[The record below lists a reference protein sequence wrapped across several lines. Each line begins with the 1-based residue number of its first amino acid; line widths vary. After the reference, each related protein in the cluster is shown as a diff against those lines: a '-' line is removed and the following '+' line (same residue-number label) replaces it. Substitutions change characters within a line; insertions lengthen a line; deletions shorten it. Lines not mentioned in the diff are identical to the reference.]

1 MVDAEEEHRFLQGVS
16 MRLLDEDRM
25 AGMSGKSHFLA
36 LLSRLK
42 YIERWAL
49 MRNAREEN
57 LAEHSLDVA
66 MIAHMLCVI
75 GNVRYGRELDANRA
89 ALVGIYH
96 DASEII
102 TGDMP
107 TPVKYA
113 NNDIR
118 DAYKGVEAAAQQTL
132 VSTLPEDLQPVI
144 GNVFKVHEDSD
155 DKYLHELVHAAD
167 KLAALVK
174 CIEERESGS
183 GDFVMAER
191 STRKKLEELAHRMP
205 EVADFMD
212 EFLPAYGKTLD
223 ELL

>member
-1 MVDAEEEHRFLQGVS
+1 
-16 MRLLDEDRM
+16 
-25 AGMSGKSHFLA
+25 MSGKSHFLA

-49 MRNAREEN
+49 MRNARAEN
-57 LAEHSLDVA
+57 LAEHSLEVA

-75 GNVRYGRELDANRA
+75 GNLRYGRDLDANRA
-89 ALVGIYH
+89 ALIGIYH

-113 NNDIR
+113 NSDIR

-132 VSTLPEDLQPVI
+132 VSTLPADLQPVV
-144 GNVFKVHEDSD
+144 GEAFQVHD
-155 DKYLHELVHAAD
+155 DPDDVYLHELVHAAD
-167 KLAALVK
+167 KLAALTK
-174 CIEERESGS
+174 CVEERESGS
-183 GDFVMAER
+183 GDFMMAER
-191 STRKKLEELAHRMP
+191 ATRKKVEELARRMP
-205 EVADFMD
+205 EVADFLD

>member
-1 MVDAEEEHRFLQGVS
+1 
-16 MRLLDEDRM
+16 
-25 AGMSGKSHFLA
+25 MSGKSHFLA

-49 MRNAREEN
+49 MRNARAEN
-57 LAEHSLDVA
+57 LAEHSLEVA

-75 GNVRYGRELDANRA
+75 GNVRYGRDLDANRA
-89 ALVGIYH
+89 ALIGIYH

-113 NNDIR
+113 NSDIR

-132 VSTLPEDLQPVI
+132 VSTLPADLQPVV
-144 GNVFKVHEDSD
+144 GEAFQVHD
-155 DKYLHELVHAAD
+155 DPDDVYLHELVHAAD
-167 KLAALVK
+167 KLAALTK
-174 CIEERESGS
+174 CVEERESGS
-183 GDFVMAER
+183 GDFMMAER
-191 STRKKLEELAHRMP
+191 ATRKKVEELARRMP
-205 EVADFMD
+205 EVADFLD

>member
-1 MVDAEEEHRFLQGVS
+1 MCKDG
-16 MRLLDEDRM
+16 M
-25 AGMSGKSHFLA
+25 ARMSGKSHFLA

-42 YIERWAL
+42 YIERWSL
-49 MRNAREEN
+49 MRNSREEN
-57 LAEHSLDVA
+57 LAEHSLEVA

-89 ALVGIYH
+89 ALIGIYH

-118 DAYKGVEAAAQQTL
+118 DAYKGVETAAQQTL
-132 VSTLPEDLQPVI
+132 VSTLPVDLQPVI
-144 GNVFKVHEDSD
+144 GDAFQVHD
-155 DKYLHELVHAAD
+155 DPDDIYLHELVRAAD

-183 GDFVMAER
+183 GDFAMAER
-191 STRKKLEELAHRMP
+191 STREKLEGFARRMP
-205 EVADFMD
+205 EVPDFLE